1 MGSCFRICSGGSY
14 VGDTSEPI
22 KPYEPKP
29 DVFKVQGLAQGEK
42 YLVVEVTYPN
52 CINFEGRKIL
62 VMKNTTMIDILHA
75 KELDPHFYEDN
86 NIIARFR
93 PDKEG
98 RRLAFQMSGIKE

>member
-1 MGSCFRICSGGSY
+1 MGSCFRFCSGGSY
-14 VGDTSEPI
+14 IGDTSTPI

-29 DVFKVQGLAQGEK
+29 DIFKVERLAQGEK
-42 YLVVEVTYPN
+42 YLVVEVIYPD

-62 VMKNTTMIDILHA
+62 LMKNTSFIDILQA

-98 RRLAFQMSGIKE
+98 RRLAFQIAGVSE